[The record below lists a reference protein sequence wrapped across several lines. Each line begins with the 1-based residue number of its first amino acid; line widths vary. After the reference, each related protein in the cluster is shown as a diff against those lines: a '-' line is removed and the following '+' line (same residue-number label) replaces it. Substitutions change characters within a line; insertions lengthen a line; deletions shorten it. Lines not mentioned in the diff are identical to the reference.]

1 MKRMNMRLLPMV
13 ALAGMLGVT
22 SPGTWA
28 QEPSA
33 APPVVPK
40 AQQTPPAPKPSTL
53 PVFNVRM
60 KGERTVGQL
69 VQFVRDEISK
79 DKSTTYTVNIIVG
92 PGVAELKA
100 PADLDLVNITPL
112 RLFEAIASV
121 EPRLSFQTLGF
132 TPNETTISLLLRP
145 NARDKAASNE
155 IKLRVFRL
163 PTPLMHFSG
172 ADSDKLRAAQLDEAT
187 KKVRSDIIEVMETAA
202 DLRKAAGGPG
212 MSKSFDFR
220 VHPSTRTV
228 LVTGTAED
236 LDVAQ
241 EVLTA
246 LGATAS
252 TATARAE
259 DPTSTKPRS
268 PF

>member
-1 MKRMNMRLLPMV
+1 MKRMDMRLLPMV
-13 ALAGMLGVT
+13 ALAGMLGVA
-22 SPGTWA
+22 SHGTWA
-28 QEPSA
+28 QEPTA
-33 APPVVPK
+33 APGIVVRK
-40 AQQTPPAPKPSTL
+40 QDLTPPPSKTSNL

-60 KGERTVGQL
+60 KGELTVGKL

-92 PGVAELKA
+92 AGVAELKA
-100 PADLDLVNITPL
+100 PADLDLVNITPV

-121 EPRLSFQTLGF
+121 EQRLAFQTLVSAQ
-132 TPNETTISLLLRP
+132 NETTISLLLRP
-145 NARDKAASNE
+145 NARDKATASE

-163 PTPLMHFSG
+163 PTPPKDLLEADPEKREARQHDAMMKMRDDIG
-172 ADSDKLRAAQLDEAT
+172 AVMSNAAELRAA
-187 KKVRSDIIEVMETAA
+187 
-202 DLRKAAGGPG
+202 AGGTA
-212 MSKSFDFR
+212 MSKSFSFR
-220 VHPSTRTV
+220 IHPSTRTV
-228 LVTGTAED
+228 LVTGTVED

-252 TATARAE
+252 TAAARGE
-259 DPTSTKPRS
+259 DPNTTKPRS

>member
-1 MKRMNMRLLPMV
+1 MV
-13 ALAGMLGVT
+13 ALAGMVAVT
-22 SPGTWA
+22 SYRAWA
-28 QEPSA
+28 QEPFS
-33 APPVVPK
+33 APPIVVRK
-40 AQQTPPAPKPSTL
+40 QDLTPPPSKTSNL

-60 KGERTVGQL
+60 KGELTVGQL
-69 VQFVRDEISK
+69 VHFVRDEISK
-79 DKSTTYTVNIIVG
+79 DKSATHTVNIIVG

-100 PADLDLVNITPL
+100 PADLDLVNVTPM

-121 EPRLSFQTLGF
+121 EPRLAFQTLGF

-145 NARDKAASNE
+145 NARDKASSNE

-163 PTPLMHFSG
+163 PTPSILSVQM
-172 ADSDKLRAAQLDEAT
+172 DSEKHQAQLAEANM
-187 KKVRSDIIEVMETAA
+187 KKVQSDIQEVMDTATE
-202 DLRKAAGGPG
+202 LRRAAGGPG

-220 VHPSTRTV
+220 IHPSTRTV
-228 LVTGTAED
+228 IVTGTADD
-236 LDVAQ
+236 LEVAQ

-252 TATARAE
+252 TAAARGE
-259 DPTSTKPRS
+259 DPNSTKPRN

>member
-1 MKRMNMRLLPMV
+1 MV
-13 ALAGMLGVT
+13 ALAGMLGVA
-22 SPGTWA
+22 SHGTWA
-28 QEPSA
+28 QEPTA

-53 PVFNVRM
+53 PVFDVRM
-60 KGERTVGQL
+60 KGEMTIGQL
-69 VQFVRDEISK
+69 VQFVRDEMSK

-100 PADLDLVNITPL
+100 PADLDLVNVTPL

-145 NARDKAASNE
+145 NARDKATASE

-163 PTPLMHFSG
+163 PPPPKDLVE
-172 ADSDKLRAAQLDEAT
+172 ADPEKRRAQQDQAM
-187 KKVRSDIIEVMETAA
+187 KVMQSEIIEVMDTAA

-236 LDVAQ
+236 LDMAQ

-252 TATARAE
+252 TAAARGE
-259 DPTSTKPRS
+259 DPNFTKPRN

>member
-1 MKRMNMRLLPMV
+1 MKRMNMRILAMV

-28 QEPSA
+28 QEPA
-33 APPVVPK
+33 AAQPVIAK
-40 AQQTPPAPKPSTL
+40 AQPTPPPPKTSNL

-60 KGERTVGQL
+60 KGELTIGQL
-69 VQFVRDEISK
+69 VQYVRDELSK

-100 PADLDLVNITPL
+100 PADLDLVNITPV

-121 EPRLSFQTLGF
+121 EPRLAFQTLGF
-132 TPNETTISLLLRP
+132 TPNEATISLLLRP
-145 NARDKAASNE
+145 NARDKASSNE

-163 PTPLMHFSG
+163 PPPSKDLLE
-172 ADSDKLRAAQLDEAT
+172 ADPEKRQARQHDAMMKMRDDIGEVMGTAAELRAA
-187 KKVRSDIIEVMETAA
+187 
-202 DLRKAAGGPG
+202 AGGTA
-212 MSKSFDFR
+212 MSKSFKFHI
-220 VHPSTRTV
+220 HPSTRTV

-252 TATARAE
+252 TAASRGE
-259 DPTSTKPRS
+259 DPNSAKPRN

>member
-1 MKRMNMRLLPMV
+1 MNMKILPMV
-13 ALAGMLGVT
+13 ALAGMLGVA

-28 QEPSA
+28 QEPAA
-33 APPVVPK
+33 APPIVPK
-40 AQQTPPAPKPSTL
+40 AQQAPPAPKPSSL

-60 KGERTVGQL
+60 KGEMTIGQL

-100 PADLDLVNITPL
+100 PADLDLVNITPM

-145 NARDKAASNE
+145 NARDKATASE

-163 PTPLMHFSG
+163 PTPSILSVQMDSEKNQAQLADAAMKKMHNDINEVMSN
-172 ADSDKLRAAQLDEAT
+172 AAELRAA
-187 KKVRSDIIEVMETAA
+187 
-202 DLRKAAGGPG
+202 AGGTA
-212 MSKSFDFR
+212 MSKSFSFR
-220 VHPSTRTV
+220 IHPSTRTV
-228 LVTGTAED
+228 LVTGTVED

-252 TATARAE
+252 TAAARGE
-259 DPTSTKPRS
+259 DPNSTKPRS

>member
-1 MKRMNMRLLPMV
+1 MV

-28 QEPSA
+28 QEPA
-33 APPVVPK
+33 AAQPFTAK
-40 AQQTPPAPKPSTL
+40 AQPTPPPSKISNL

-60 KGERTVGQL
+60 KGEMTIGQL
-69 VQFVRDEISK
+69 VQFVRDETSK
-79 DKSTTYTVNIIVG
+79 DKSATHTVNIIVG

-100 PADLDLVNITPL
+100 PADLDLVNITPV

-121 EPRLSFQTLGF
+121 EPRLAFQTLVSNQ
-132 TPNETTISLLLRP
+132 NETTLSLLLRP
-145 NARDKAASNE
+145 NARDKASSNE

-163 PTPLMHFSG
+163 PTPPKDLLEADPEKRQAQQYDAMLRIRDDIG
-172 ADSDKLRAAQLDEAT
+172 AVMSHAAEMRAT
-187 KKVRSDIIEVMETAA
+187 
-202 DLRKAAGGPG
+202 AGGTA
-212 MSKSFDFR
+212 MSKSFSFR

-228 LVTGTAED
+228 LVTGTVED

-252 TATARAE
+252 TAAARVE
-259 DPTSTKPRS
+259 DPNSTKPRN

>member
-1 MKRMNMRLLPMV
+1 MV

-28 QEPSA
+28 QEPA
-33 APPVVPK
+33 AAQPIVVRK
-40 AQQTPPAPKPSTL
+40 QDLTPPPSKTSSL

-60 KGERTVGQL
+60 KGEMTIGQL
-69 VQFVRDEISK
+69 VQFVRDEMA
-79 DKSTTYTVNIIVG
+79 KSPSTNHTVNIIVG
-92 PGVAELKA
+92 PGAAELKA
-100 PADLDLVNITPL
+100 PADLDLANITPV

-121 EPRLSFQTLGF
+121 EPRLAFQTLVS
-132 TPNETTISLLLRP
+132 TQNETTLSLQLRP
-145 NARDKAASNE
+145 NSRDKAPAKE

-163 PTPLMHFSG
+163 PTPSILSVDM
-172 ADSDKLRAAQLDEAT
+172 DSDKHRAQLADAM
-187 KKVRSDIIEVMETAA
+187 KKVQSDIIEVMDTAA
-202 DLRKAAGGPG
+202 ELRKAAGGPG

-236 LDVAQ
+236 LEVAQ

-252 TATARAE
+252 TAASRGE
-259 DPTSTKPRS
+259 DPNSAKPRN

>member
-1 MKRMNMRLLPMV
+1 MV
-13 ALAGMLGVT
+13 ALAGMLGVA

-28 QEPSA
+28 QEPA
-33 APPVVPK
+33 AAQPVMAK
-40 AQQTPPAPKPSTL
+40 AQPTPPPPKTSNL

-60 KGERTVGQL
+60 KGELTVGQL

-79 DKSTTYTVNIIVG
+79 DKSATHTVNIIVG

-100 PADLDLVNITPL
+100 PADLDLVNITPV

-121 EPRLSFQTLGF
+121 EPRLAFQTLVSNQ
-132 TPNETTISLLLRP
+132 NETTLSLLLRP
-145 NARDKAASNE
+145 NARDKASSNE

-163 PTPLMHFSG
+163 PTPPKDLLEADPEKRRTQQYDAMLRIRDDIG
-172 ADSDKLRAAQLDEAT
+172 AVMSHAAEMRA
-187 KKVRSDIIEVMETAA
+187 
-202 DLRKAAGGPG
+202 AAGGTA
-212 MSKSFDFR
+212 MSKSFSFR

-228 LVTGTAED
+228 LVTGTVED

-252 TATARAE
+252 TAAARGE
-259 DPTSTKPRS
+259 DPNSTKPRN

>member
-1 MKRMNMRLLPMV
+1 MNMRLLPMV

-28 QEPSA
+28 QEPSSA
-33 APPVVPK
+33 QPIVVRK
-40 AQQTPPAPKPSTL
+40 QDLTPPPSKTSNL
-53 PVFNVRM
+53 PVFDVRM
-60 KGERTVGQL
+60 KGEMTIGQL

-79 DKSTTYTVNIIVG
+79 DKSTTYTANIIVG

-121 EPRLSFQTLGF
+121 EPRLMSQTMGF

-145 NARDKAASNE
+145 NARDKAPANE

-163 PTPLMHFSG
+163 PPPPKDLLEADPEKRRAQQDQAMKVMHNDIVEIMG
-172 ADSDKLRAAQLDEAT
+172 VATELR
-187 KKVRSDIIEVMETAA
+187 V
-202 DLRKAAGGPG
+202 AAGGTA

-220 VHPSTRTV
+220 VHSSTRTV

-252 TATARAE
+252 TPAVRPENPNQAQ
-259 DPTSTKPRS
+259 PRN

>member
-1 MKRMNMRLLPMV
+1 MV
-13 ALAGMLGVT
+13 ALAGMVAVT
-22 SPGTWA
+22 FHGAWA
-28 QEPSA
+28 QEPSS
-33 APPVVPK
+33 PQPFVVRK
-40 AQQTPPAPKPSTL
+40 QDLTPPPSKASNL
-53 PVFNVRM
+53 PVFNVRI
-60 KGERTVGQL
+60 KGERTVGEL
-69 VQFVRDEISK
+69 VQFVRDEMAK
-79 DKSTTYTVNIIVG
+79 DKSATHTVNIIVG

-121 EPRLSFQTLGF
+121 EPRLMFLTLGSN
-132 TPNETTISLLLRP
+132 PNETTISLMLRP
-145 NARDKAASNE
+145 NARDKASSNE

-163 PTPLMHFSG
+163 PTPSISVGEL
-172 ADSDKLRAAQLDEAT
+172 DSNKHLAQLADGA
-187 KKVRSDIIEVMETAA
+187 KKKLQSDIIEIMETAT

-212 MSKSFDFR
+212 MSKSFNFR

-228 LVTGTAED
+228 LVTGTTED

-252 TATARAE
+252 TPAVRPE
-259 DPTSTKPRS
+259 NPNQPR
-268 PF
+268 PRDVF

>member
-1 MKRMNMRLLPMV
+1 MV

-22 SPGTWA
+22 SYGAWA
-28 QEPSA
+28 QEPSSA
-33 APPVVPK
+33 QPIVPK

-60 KGERTVGQL
+60 KGELTVGQL

-145 NARDKAASNE
+145 NARDKATASE

-163 PTPLMHFSG
+163 PTPSILSVQM
-172 ADSDKLRAAQLDEAT
+172 DSEKHRH
-187 KKVRSDIIEVMETAA
+187 SW
-202 DLRKAAGGPG
+202 
-212 MSKSFDFR
+212 
-220 VHPSTRTV
+220 RT
-228 LVTGTAED
+228 
-236 LDVAQ
+236 
-241 EVLTA
+241 
-246 LGATAS
+246 
-252 TATARAE
+252 
-259 DPTSTKPRS
+259 PP
-268 PF
+268 